1 MADTRMI
8 LTTEYEVVHRVSAA
22 TDMPE
27 HDVATIDA
35 TAQGLGGEGD
45 FQIEGDSVATFN
57 TAHAVF
63 DDTESTIAGS
73 GDCSKFLYIKNTGFT
88 TAAKTVATA
97 STLTVGC
104 GGTFANGGFTLTAGE
119 AICLHDLGGGSDALS
134 DWQLDSSSGG
144 IYVEVVRSDGG

>member
-35 TAQGLGGEGD
+35 AAQGLGGEGD
-45 FQIEGDSVATFN
+45 FQIEGDSAATFN

-63 DDTESTIAGS
+63 DASESAIGS

-88 TAAKTVATA
+88 TSAKTVATT

-104 GGTFANGGFTLTAGE
+104 GGDYANGGFTLTAGE
-119 AICLHDLGGGSDALS
+119 AICLHDLGGGSDNLS
-134 DWQLDSSSGG
+134 EWKLDSSSGD
-144 IYVEVVRSDGG
+144 IYVEVIRSDGG

>member
-45 FQIEGDSVATFN
+45 FQIEGDSAVTYA

-63 DDTESTIAGS
+63 DNSESTIGS
-73 GDCSKFLYIKNTGFT
+73 ADCSKFLYIKNTGFT
-88 TAAKTVATA
+88 TSAKTTATT

-104 GGTFANGGFTLTAGE
+104 GGNYASGGFTLTAGE
-119 AICLHDLGGGSDALS
+119 AICLHDLGGASDDLG
-134 DWQLDSSSGG
+134 DWQLDSSSGD
-144 IYVEVVRSDGG
+144 IYVEVVYHGG

>member
-45 FQIEGDSVATFN
+45 FQIEGDSAVTYA

-63 DDTESTIAGS
+63 DNSESTIGS
-73 GDCSKFLYIKNTGFT
+73 ADCSKFLYIKNTGFT
-88 TAAKTVATA
+88 TSAKTTTNAVA
-97 STLTVGC
+97 LTVGC
-104 GGTFANGGFTLTAGE
+104 GGTFANGGFTLTSGE
-119 AICLHDLGGGSDALS
+119 AICLHDLGGSSDDLG
-134 DWQLDSSSGG
+134 DWQLTTASGN
-144 IYVEVVRSDGG
+144 IYVEVVYHGG